1 MLALCALAE
10 ENAFKKRG
18 SAFFRVWGDGVLQI
32 IKFEYQNCFSHH
44 SLNIG
49 IQSMYGE
56 LLPQWFTSS
65 GCIPRYC
72 VLNLIGKKTAVE
84 IVNNT
89 LVFTTPEQQIEVLR
103 KKGIPW
109 LNSITT
115 QARLSEGI
123 RHLDGDRMWWN
134 DSQKIA
140 PYLASGNTNMAEQVI
155 KSIIQQNESA
165 LFSKKFKL
173 SEDKFTEA
181 VNRSEYYLLPL
192 RKLLTMIQHQ
202 KREEIKQ
209 YLENNYSQNC
219 QYARFCMPKG

>member
-1 MLALCALAE
+1 M
-10 ENAFKKRG
+10 
-18 SAFFRVWGDGVLQI
+18 I
-32 IKFEYQNCFSHH
+32 
-44 SLNIG
+44 
-49 IQSMYGE
+49 
-56 LLPQWFTSS
+56 
-65 GCIPRYC
+65 
-72 VLNLIGKKTAVE
+72 
-84 IVNNT
+84 
-89 LVFTTPEQQIEVLR
+89 
-103 KKGIPW
+103 
-109 LNSITT
+109 SITT
-115 QARLSEGI
+115 QARLSEGV

-165 LFSKKFKL
+165 LSSKKYKL

-181 VNRSEYYLLPL
+181 VNWSEYYLLPL

-202 KREEIKQ
+202 KSEEIKQ